1 MTKRTATRRS
11 YDAVAAYPAEG
22 AAVVAVDLS
31 EALIAFHVRDADH
44 NAGDALVQREWWRH
58 SVELTFRFLDPGTQ
72 IAASA
77 RWS

>member
-44 NAGDALVQREWWRH
+44 NAGDALVQREWW
-58 SVELTFRFLDPGTQ
+58 GT
-72 IAASA
+72 
-77 RWS
+77 RWSSPFASWILAPRSRPPTRWS